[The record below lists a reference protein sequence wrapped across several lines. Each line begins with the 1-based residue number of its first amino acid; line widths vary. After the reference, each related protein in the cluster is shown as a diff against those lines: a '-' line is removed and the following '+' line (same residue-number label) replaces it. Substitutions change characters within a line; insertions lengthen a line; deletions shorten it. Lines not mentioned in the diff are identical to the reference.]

1 MRISMTQLMKSTVTS
16 EAGTR
21 VIYARRQTE
30 MEVELWHTKTDP
42 ESSQEDQSTEG

>member
-1 MRISMTQLMKSTVTS
+1 MTQLMKVKVTS

-21 VIYARRQTE
+21 LIYSRRQTE

-42 ESSQEDQSTEG
+42 DSSQEAESTEG